1 MSRLKIAVVG
11 AGIGRAQIWMSTLR
25 KLTERSDLYEF
36 TALCEAIPERARE
49 NAERWQVEGYTH
61 LPAML
66 DEARPDVV
74 LNCAPSDSNSMVLGL
89 CAPRGV
95 HLITEIPIA
104 PTLGI
109 GDWMIA
115 TAKEHRVKLEITEQV
130 YLWAREQL
138 KRKILDSGIIGEVTH
153 ARLWY
158 VNKADYH
165 GLNGVRTLIGSE
177 AKRVLGYTGR
187 APVPHFVGYEGDLVT
202 EDAWDAAIIE
212 DANGVVCLFEDP
224 PRGRLTARWD
234 IEGSDGQIVGSDLYI
249 GPLEGQAQHYP
260 FRHEYTEVDGTR
272 ILDHVRVDTSPPIVF
287 ENPYKA
293 YPAADDDEVA
303 RMQLLVGFHRA
314 ITEDVEPE
322 YGPLNARKD
331 LELLFALRESARLGN
346 MWIELPLREPTELE
360 KRLEEEFL
368 SLYGHSPYDAEA
380 LASVRIPRG
389 GVRWRVAGW
398 D

>member
-1 MSRLKIAVVG
+1 MTRLKIAVVG
-11 AGIGRAQIWMSTLR
+11 AGVGRAQSWMSTLR
-25 KLTERSDLYEF
+25 KLSQLSDLYQF
-36 TALCEAIPERARE
+36 TALCEAIPKRARE
-49 NAERWQVEGYTH
+49 NAERWGVKGFTN
-61 LPAML
+61 LLAML
-66 DEARPDVV
+66 DEAKPDVV

-95 HLITEIPIA
+95 NLITEIPIA

-109 GDWMIA
+109 GDWMMA
-115 TAKEHRVKLEITEQV
+115 MAKEHGIKLEITEQV

-138 KRKILDSGIIGEVTH
+138 KRKILDSGIIGEITH

-165 GLNGVRTLIGSE
+165 GLNGVRMLIGSE
-177 AKRVLGYTGR
+177 ARRVLGYTGR

-212 DANGVVCLFEDP
+212 FDSGVVCLFEDP

-234 IEGSDGQIVGSDLYI
+234 IEGSEGQIVGSDLYI
-249 GPLEGQAQHYP
+249 GPLEGASQHYP
-260 FRHEYTEVDGTR
+260 FRHEYTEANGTR

-287 ENPYKA
+287 ENPYKE
-293 YPAADDDEVA
+293 YQAADDDEVA

-314 ITEDVEPE
+314 VTEDTEPE
-322 YGPLNARKD
+322 YGPQNARKD

-346 MWIELPLREPTELE
+346 AWVELPLRGPTELE

-368 SLYGHSPYDAEA
+368 RLYGHSPFDAQA
-380 LASVRIPRG
+380 LAGVRIPRG